1 MAASALI
8 DLASLDLTKKL
19 ITREQIYEQL
29 PHRFEF
35 MQLDGIIHLDRERLI
50 AVALREVRED
60 EFWVRGH
67 IPGRPLLPGVLM
79 IETAAQLAAYV
90 AHLALPDGPKFWGFG
105 GVEAVKFRAAVTP
118 PATMC
123 FVLHAVECRPRRC
136 IADVQGWVGDRLAFE
151 GRVTGM
157 PV

>member
-1 MAASALI
+1 MAAELFV
-8 DLASLDLTKKL
+8 DLSTLSLDRLAVTQ
-19 ITREQIYEQL
+19 EEIYQTL

-35 MQLDGIIHLDRERLI
+35 MQLDGIVHMDKERML

-60 EFWVRGH
+60 EFWTRGH

-79 IETAAQLAAYV
+79 IETAAQLAAYTT
-90 AHLALPDGPKFWGFG
+90 HLLLPESDRFWGFG
-105 GVEAVKFRAAVTP
+105 GVDAVKFRAAVTP
-118 PATMC
+118 PARMY
-123 FVLHAVECRPRRC
+123 FILKGLDVRPRRSV
-136 IADVQGWVGDRLAFE
+136 ADVQGVLDGKLAFE